1 MLGKLKKIFS
11 SENEEVQK
19 DEDESTK
26 DLVFASTALL
36 LEIARSDKEV
46 DDAEMTTI
54 CDAVVNATNLK
65 VADVREFIDEVNESV
80 DESISL
86 YDFTSEVNEKFS
98 REKKCELVQLLWK
111 VAYADGRVDKY
122 EEHYIRKISDLLNL
136 THGDFIKAKID
147 AR

>member
-46 DDAEMTTI
+46 DDAEMATI
-54 CDAVVNATNLK
+54 CNAVVNATNLK
-65 VADVREFIDEVNESV
+65 VAEVREFIE
-80 DESISL
+80 
-86 YDFTSEVNEKFS
+86 
-98 REKKCELVQLLWK
+98 
-111 VAYADGRVDKY
+111 
-122 EEHYIRKISDLLNL
+122 
-136 THGDFIKAKID
+136 
-147 AR
+147 

>member
-11 SENEEVQK
+11 TENGEVQK

-86 YDFTSEVNEKFS
+86 YDL
-98 REKKCELVQLLWK
+98 R
-111 VAYADGRVDKY
+111 
-122 EEHYIRKISDLLNL
+122 
-136 THGDFIKAKID
+136 
-147 AR
+147 